1 MAWINPTSVGALALI
16 GVAVMGFVPTSA
28 GVSNGVDL
36 PCRAVFA
43 PVAGVDLTD
52 GLTADQRT
60 AVDSWLASRSS
71 DSVTTDEVV
80 QAGAQVSAVCGEAQR
95 TRSVWMI
102 LTAVFGVAIAFGL
115 RGWGPSDDEQPDA
128 TGEGAHGTE
137 PPTG

>member
-1 MAWINPTSVGALALI
+1 MAWVNPTSVGALALI

-71 DSVTTDEVV
+71 DSVTTDELVR
-80 QAGAQVSAVCGEAQR
+80 AGAQVSASCGEAQR

-115 RGWGPSDDEQPDA
+115 RGWGRSNEDQDEA
-128 TGEGAHGTE
+128 TGGDARGTA
-137 PPTG
+137 PART